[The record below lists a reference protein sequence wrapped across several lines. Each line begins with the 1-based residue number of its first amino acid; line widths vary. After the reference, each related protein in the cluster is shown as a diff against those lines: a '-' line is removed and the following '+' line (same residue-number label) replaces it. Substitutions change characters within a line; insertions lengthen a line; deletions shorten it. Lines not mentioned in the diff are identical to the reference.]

1 MKLHHIVLRVPD
13 IAPVVKWRV
22 KIRNLDT
29 VHQDQTWTLLGTENI
44 SIVLVLRSRH
54 LPNVVFKS
62 LEAEKYG
69 DLTTHRGGT
78 ESVCVQEP
86 FRNTVEFLEP
96 AAVRALQ

>member
-69 DLTTHRGGT
+69 DLTTHRGGS
-78 ESVCVQEP
+78 ESVCVQDP
-86 FRNTVEFLEP
+86 FRNTIEFLEP

>member
-1 MKLHHIVLRVPD
+1 MKLHHIALRIPD

-22 KIRNLDT
+22 KTRNFDT
-29 VHQDQTWTLLGTENI
+29 VHQDQTLTLLDTENM
-44 SIVLVLRSRH
+44 SIVLVLRSKH

-69 DLTTHRGGT
+69 DLTTHRGGS
-78 ESVCVQEP
+78 ESVCVQDP

-96 AAVRALQ
+96 AVVRALQ

>member
-69 DLTTHRGGT
+69 DLTTYRGGS

>member
-1 MKLHHIVLRVPD
+1 MKLHHIALRVPD
-13 IAPVVKWRV
+13 IAAVVKWRV
-22 KIRNLDT
+22 KTRNLDS
-29 VHQDQTWTLLGTENI
+29 VHQDQTLTLLDTENM
-44 SIVLVLRSRH
+44 SIVLVLRSKH

-69 DLTTHRGGT
+69 DLTTHRGGS
-78 ESVCVQEP
+78 ESVCVQDP

>member
-1 MKLHHIVLRVPD
+1 MKLHHIALRVPD
-13 IAPVVKWRV
+13 IAPVVMWRV
-22 KIRNLDT
+22 KTRNLDT
-29 VHQDQTWTLLGTENI
+29 VHQDQTLTLLDTENM
-44 SIVLVLRSRH
+44 SIVLVLRSKH
-54 LPNVVFKS
+54 LPNVAFKS

-78 ESVCVQEP
+78 ESVCVQDP

>member
-1 MKLHHIVLRVPD
+1 MKLHHIARRVSD

-22 KIRNLDT
+22 KTRNLDS
-29 VHQDQTWTLLGTENI
+29 VHQDQTLTLLDTENM
-44 SIVLVLRSRH
+44 SIVLVLRSKH

-69 DLTTHRGGT
+69 DLTTHRGGS
-78 ESVCVQEP
+78 ESVCVQDP
-86 FRNTVEFLEP
+86 FRNTIEFLEP

>member
-69 DLTTHRGGT
+69 DLTTHRGGA

-86 FRNTVEFLEP
+86 FRNMVGFLEP
-96 AAVRALQ
+96 AAVRELQ

>member
-69 DLTTHRGGT
+69 DVTTHRGGT

>member
-1 MKLHHIVLRVPD
+1 M
-13 IAPVVKWRV
+13 
-22 KIRNLDT
+22 
-29 VHQDQTWTLLGTENI
+29 ENM
-44 SIVLVLRSRH
+44 STVLVLRSKH

-69 DLTTHRGGT
+69 DLTTHRGGS
-78 ESVCVQEP
+78 ESVCVQDP

>member
-13 IAPVVKWRV
+13 IAPAVKWRV
-22 KIRNLDT
+22 KTRNLDT
-29 VHQDQTWTLLGTENI
+29 VHQDQTLTLLDTENM

-69 DLTTHRGGT
+69 DLTTHRGGS
-78 ESVCVQEP
+78 ESVCVQDP

>member
-1 MKLHHIVLRVPD
+1 MKLHHIVLCVPD
-13 IAPVVKWRV
+13 IALVVKWRV

-29 VHQDQTWTLLGTENI
+29 IHQDQTWTLLGTENI

-69 DLTTHRGGT
+69 DLTTHRGGS
-78 ESVCVQEP
+78 ESVCVQDP
-86 FRNTVEFLEP
+86 FRNTIEFLEP

>member
-69 DLTTHRGGT
+69 DVTTHRGGT

-96 AAVRALQ
+96 AAVRELQ